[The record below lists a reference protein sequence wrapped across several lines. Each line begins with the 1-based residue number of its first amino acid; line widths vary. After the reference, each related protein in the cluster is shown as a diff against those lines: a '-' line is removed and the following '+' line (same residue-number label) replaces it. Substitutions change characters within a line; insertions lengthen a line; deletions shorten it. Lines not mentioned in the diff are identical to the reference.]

1 MDIRIDALARE
12 LGAELVGDGAAAV
25 HGVASLDAAGPGDV
39 TFLADVKRRPQ
50 LRSCRAGAVLVA
62 ERMDGVTIPQLVVG
76 DVNAAL
82 IHVLGLFAPEAD
94 APPAE
99 GVDPTA
105 RIAADVHLGQGV
117 SIGAYAVLEKG
128 AEIGD
133 KAIIGAGSHVGR
145 EVRIGAGC
153 RLGDHVV
160 VHSRCCLGRRV
171 VVQSHTVIGSIG
183 FGYVQH
189 DGQARLVP
197 HIGNVVI
204 EDDVEIG
211 ANCCIDRAKFGSTCI
226 GAGTKIDNLVQIA
239 HNVVIG
245 RGCLIAALVGISGSC
260 RLGDGVIMGGQV
272 GVRDHLTIG
281 DGAKIG
287 GKSFV
292 MRDVAPGQ
300 EVFGYPAMEKARALR
315 ALTVIPKLPEMA
327 ARLNQLERRSE
338 TDTESSPPA

>member
-39 TFLADVKRRPQ
+39 TFLADVKRRRQ
-50 LRSCRAGAVLVA
+50 LRSCRAGAILVA
-62 ERMDGVTIPQLVVG
+62 ETLDDINVPQLVVG

-82 IHVLGLFAPEAD
+82 IRVLELFTPEAD
-94 APPAE
+94 ALPSE
-99 GVDPTA
+99 GIDPTA
-105 RIAADVHLGQGV
+105 RIAADVHLGEGV

-128 AEIGD
+128 AEVGD
-133 KAIIGAGSHVGR
+133 GAIIGAGSHLGR
-145 EVRIGAGC
+145 EVRVGAGC

-160 VHSRCCLGRRV
+160 VHSRCRLGRRV

-183 FGYVQH
+183 FGYVPH
-189 DGQARLVP
+189 DGRARLVP

-211 ANCCIDRAKFGSTCI
+211 ANCCIDRAKFGSTRI
-226 GAGTKIDNLVQIA
+226 GAGTKIDNLVQVA

-245 RGCLIAALVGISGSC
+245 RGCLIAALVGLGGSC

-292 MRDVAPGQ
+292 VRDVAAGQ
-300 EVFGYPAMEKARALR
+300 EVFGYPAMEKGHALR

-327 ARLNQLERRSE
+327 ARLNKLERRSE